1 MESGGSSSMGLK
13 NKGKKSDKT
22 RRAWTPVEEG
32 VLVELMKELVTKGW
46 KSENGFKPGYL
57 LKLESEMLKKIPS
70 TDLRANPHITSRITI
85 WKKAHGSLQTMLNNN
100 SGIGFSPTTGL
111 LDCHDDCWARIVK
124 ADPNATNMRYKPWP
138 FYDDWNEIF
147 GTDRANGRAAED
159 VLDAANGIRNE
170 CDPDL
175 GEHFVNPTPTPPDEA
190 PVDMDVASETPAVD
204 NSVSPKI
211 SGKKRGASDSSMAD
225 RLCDVLGK
233 FCKSS
238 DDRIGSLVRV
248 IGDDADIGNSRKDL
262 FNVLGD
268 IDDLTEDERI
278 DAAHFFAKNADC
290 LQMFM
295 GMAEGSRA
303 RYVRRLLGGHIK
315 I

>member
-1 MESGGSSSMGLK
+1 
-13 NKGKKSDKT
+13 
-22 RRAWTPVEEG
+22 
-32 VLVELMKELVTKGW
+32 
-46 KSENGFKPGYL
+46 
-57 LKLESEMLKKIPS
+57 
-70 TDLRANPHITSRITI
+70 
-85 WKKAHGSLQTMLNNN
+85 
-100 SGIGFSPTTGL
+100 
-111 LDCHDDCWARIVK
+111 
-124 ADPNATNMRYKPWP
+124 MRYKPWP
-138 FYDDWNEIF
+138 LYDDWNEIF

-159 VLDAANGIRNE
+159 VIDAVTDIRNE
-170 CDPDL
+170 SVPDL
-175 GEHFVNPTPTPPDEA
+175 GDQDVNPTPTPPDEA
-190 PVDMDVASETPAVD
+190 PVDMDVASETPGVD
-204 NSVSPKI
+204 NSVAPKI
-211 SGKKRGASDSSMAD
+211 SGKKRGVSDSTMAD

-268 IDDLTEDERI
+268 IDDLNEDERI
-278 DAAHFFAKNADC
+278 DASHYFAKNADC

>member
-1 MESGGSSSMGLK
+1 M
-13 NKGKKSDKT
+13 
-22 RRAWTPVEEG
+22 R
-32 VLVELMKELVTKGW
+32 
-46 KSENGFKPGYL
+46 FK
-57 LKLESEMLKKIPS
+57 
-70 TDLRANPHITSRITI
+70 
-85 WKKAHGSLQTMLNNN
+85 Q
-100 SGIGFSPTTGL
+100 
-111 LDCHDDCWARIVK
+111 
-124 ADPNATNMRYKPWP
+124 WP
-138 FYDDWNEIF
+138 LYEDWNEIF

-159 VLDAANGIRNE
+159 VLDAANSMCNE
-170 CDPDL
+170 SEPNL
-175 GEHFVNPTPTPPDEA
+175 GEHAVNPIPTPPDEV
-190 PVDMDVASETPAVD
+190 PVDMDVASETPGVD
-204 NSVSPKI
+204 NSVAPKI
-211 SGKKRGASDSSMAD
+211 AGKKRVVSDATMAD

-303 RYVRRLLGGHIK
+303 RYVRRLLGDHIK
-315 I
+315 L